1 VTIDPVGQVAGSLAS
16 GQPFTTNI
24 PVALDDRTLAG
35 LLAAHHVQVTATAA
49 TPSSPLAALLGFLP
63 LLRRPAVRRD
73 PRCSPAGS
81 EPGPGWAGRV
91 P

>member
-1 VTIDPVGQVAGSLAS
+1 MTIDPVGQVAGSLAS

-24 PVALDDRTLAG
+24 PVALDDRTLAV

-63 LLRRPAVRRD
+63 
-73 PRCSPAGS
+73 CF
-81 EPGPGWAGRV
+81 
-91 P
+91 